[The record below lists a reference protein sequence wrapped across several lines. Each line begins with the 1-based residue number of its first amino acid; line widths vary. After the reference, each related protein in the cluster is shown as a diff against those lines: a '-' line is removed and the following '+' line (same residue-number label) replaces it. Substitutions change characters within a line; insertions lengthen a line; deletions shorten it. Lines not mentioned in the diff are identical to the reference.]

1 MPWKAPDARDV
12 NIVLLSKMPMELQNR
27 DTREGGLGNGDTVL
41 PNVILYD
48 NEGFLKYL
56 KEEN

>member
-1 MPWKAPDARDV
+1 
-12 NIVLLSKMPMELQNR
+12 MPMELQNR

-56 KEEN
+56 TEGD